1 MNNSR
6 KRLLISFILNIIMII
21 LFISSIIIEI
31 IDIHN
36 NPKSVYQNVW
46 GLFRYFTIDGNLL
59 SCIFNIIMTIKEYQA
74 LKLSSEEA
82 INNKILTHFLYIIG
96 LISACN
102 DILIFAVVMFIF
114 IPFSKS
120 EMIFALIGTYKAS
133 SVHIT
138 IPLILT
144 FRFLFLYRRN
154 RELKLL
160 EKFIGGIPM
169 SIYGITIYILAGA
182 KVFTSYDKKEGDGK
196 IPYPF
201 FDVYHQDWYFC
212 FFIAISIIIFGF
224 GTSFLFNFLNK
235 KLKKCILPIDLEG
248 DIEIRD
254 EREDQNLFIE
264 SSEEN

>member
-1 MNNSR
+1 
-6 KRLLISFILNIIMII
+6 
-21 LFISSIIIEI
+21 
-31 IDIHN
+31 
-36 NPKSVYQNVW
+36 
-46 GLFRYFTIDGNLL
+46 
-59 SCIFNIIMTIKEYQA
+59 
-74 LKLSSEEA
+74 
-82 INNKILTHFLYIIG
+82 
-96 LISACN
+96 
-102 DILIFAVVMFIF
+102 MFIF

-144 FRFLFLYRRN
+144 FRFLFLDKRN

-169 SIYGITIYILAGA
+169 SIYGITIYILAGT

-212 FFIAISIIIFGF
+212 FFIAISIIVFGF
-224 GTSFLFNFLNK
+224 GIGFLFNFLNK
-235 KLKKCILPIDLEG
+235 KFEKCLYPIDSE
-248 DIEIRD
+248 RD
-254 EREDQNLFIE
+254 NEVVDGIDDQKLFIE
-264 SSEEN
+264 STSLEQS